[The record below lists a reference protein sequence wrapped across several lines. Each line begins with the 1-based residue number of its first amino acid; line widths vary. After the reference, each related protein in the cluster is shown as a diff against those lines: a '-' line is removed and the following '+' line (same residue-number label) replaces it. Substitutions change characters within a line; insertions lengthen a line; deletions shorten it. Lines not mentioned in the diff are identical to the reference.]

1 MTETKS
7 PYALPQAI
15 AGIAKNDT
23 APALRAFQYP
33 PDHPAMTLWSDPA
46 SGLIARL
53 QQWMSAGG
61 IHPGRTLVLLPYAQ
75 LLPLARRVWSQ
86 HCAQGFAPRFETTS
100 NWLASLGDRT
110 LQATDIS
117 FDVALDTLTAQHL
130 LAGSGMP
137 DPAGLAGLLVETAHQ
152 LATYAAAAGLQ
163 GRSAWVQEARRSLA
177 AGMDG
182 PALAWE
188 ARVLQVAVEWAAV
201 SAFDTDMLF
210 DEAAPDD
217 WDAIALVQGLAVDPV
232 ATALQVHWGSRA
244 RLFMLDASLEP
255 AEDDLGASPAFG
267 SATPVETALPPVLRF
282 HACQDAE
289 DEAQRAA
296 ACAMAHVAADRFPV
310 ALVSSD
316 RALTRRVRAMLEGA
330 GIAMRDE
337 NGWKL
342 STSRAGAALM
352 AVLKASVWNASTDA
366 VLNAFKLTPALQ
378 PDMQALEQLLRKEQV
393 RDWRQVPGHAAIRAS
408 EVLRA
413 HCARIE
419 AIRAKLQGTRTLPA
433 WLVAL
438 QSALV
443 DSGLWEPLGADE
455 AGASLLSALRLV
467 PPEPQAWAEYTEA
480 ALWAGTRRDLPAFT
494 AWVNQVLEAHSFQPP
509 YPDEEQVVILPMS
522 QMLARPFA
530 SVVLAGCD
538 EVRLP
543 PSPEPAGLWTPTQRA
558 ALGMP
563 SRQALEARLRAS
575 WGQALRAP
583 ACDVLWRTSD
593 DAGEH
598 IAPSALVQSLQLL
611 LHDEP
616 PPHDPRVLREITAA
630 PALAPLP
637 RGDRLP
643 VTQLSASAYDDL
655 RTCPY
660 RFFALR
666 QLGLKS
672 VDELDAEVDKREFGV
687 WLHAV
692 LQQFHASLAESPCA
706 DRSARSALLQRVA
719 EEVMAAMHLPEGEFL
734 PFEAAW
740 PQVREGYLQWL
751 DKHEAQG
758 WTFSSGETAHTQ
770 VVGTTTL
777 VGRIDRTDR
786 ATAGEAGGGL
796 MVLDYKTE
804 PSAKTKARVKN
815 ALEDTQIA
823 FYAALLPEDSL
834 RAAYIN
840 VGERE
845 GTELAEQ
852 KDIVAAR
859 DALIEG
865 IVADMERIAQGHAL
879 PALGEGAACDYCQAR
894 GLCRKDFWS
903 QA

>member
-7 PYALPQAI
+7 PHAPPQAI

-33 PDHPAMTLWSDPA
+33 SDHPAMALWSDPA
-46 SGLIARL
+46 SGLMARL
-53 QQWMSAGG
+53 QRWMESAA

-75 LLPLARRVWSQ
+75 LLPLARRIWSQ

-100 NWLASLGDRT
+100 NWLASMGPRT

-152 LATYAAAAGLQ
+152 LAPYAAAAGPE
-163 GRSAWVQEARRSLA
+163 GRAAWAQEARRSLST
-177 AGMDG
+177 GMEG

-188 ARVLQVAVEWAAV
+188 ARVLQVAVEWVAV
-201 SAFDTDMLF
+201 SAFDTDVLF
-210 DEAAPDD
+210 EDAAPEA
-217 WDAIALVQGLAVDPV
+217 WDAIALVQGMAVDPV
-232 ATALQVHWGSRA
+232 AAALQAHWGSRA
-244 RLFMLDASLEP
+244 RLFMLDASLEMSECDP
-255 AEDDLGASPAFG
+255 EQAGENAA
-267 SATPVETALPPVLRF
+267 APPDAAVHC
-282 HACQDAE
+282 HACLDAE

-296 ACAMAHVAADRFPV
+296 ACAIAHVAADRFPV

-342 STSRAGAALM
+342 STSRAGAAVM
-352 AVLKASVWNASTDA
+352 ALLRASVWNASTDA

-378 PDMQALEQLLRKEQV
+378 PGMSALEQVLRKEQL
-393 RDWRQVPGHAAIRAS
+393 RDWRQVSGHAAIQAS
-408 EVLRA
+408 DALRT
-413 HCARIE
+413 CCIQID
-419 AIRAKLQGTRTLPA
+419 AIRTQLQGTRTLPA

-438 QSALV
+438 QAALV
-443 DSGLWEPLGADE
+443 QSGLWEPLGADE
-455 AGASLLSALRLV
+455 AGASLLSALRLA
-467 PPEPQAWAEYTEA
+467 PPEPQAWADYTEA

-509 YPDEEQVVILPMS
+509 YPEEEQVVILPMS

-530 SVVLAGCD
+530 AVVLAGCD

-563 SRQALEARLRAS
+563 TRQALEARLRAS
-575 WGQALRAP
+575 WLQALRAP
-583 ACDVLWRTSD
+583 VCDVLWRTSD

-598 IAPSALVQSLQLL
+598 LAPSALVQSLQLQAQAG
-611 LHDEP
+611 P
-616 PPHDPRVLREITAA
+616 AAPDPRVLRELASAVPPA
-630 PALAPLP
+630 PQP

-643 VTQLSASAYDDL
+643 VTQLSASGYDDL

-672 VDELDAEVDKREFGV
+672 VDELDAEVDKRDFGV

-692 LQQFHASLAESPCA
+692 LQQFHASLAESPGA

-719 EEVMAAMHLPEGEFL
+719 EEVTAAMHLPEGEFL

-770 VVGTTTL
+770 AVGPVTL

-786 ATAGEAGGGL
+786 ATTGEAASGL

-865 IVADMERIAQGHAL
+865 IVTDMERIAQGRAL

-894 GLCRKDFWS
+894 GVCRKDFWS